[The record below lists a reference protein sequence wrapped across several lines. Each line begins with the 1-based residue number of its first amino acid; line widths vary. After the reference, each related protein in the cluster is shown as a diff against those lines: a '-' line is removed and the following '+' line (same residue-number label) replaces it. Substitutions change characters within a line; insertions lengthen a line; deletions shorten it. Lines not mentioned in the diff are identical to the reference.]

1 MPTNQEQERLLAELK
16 TAILEYA
23 EDQADAVTEQIIEAG
38 IDPLRVMN
46 QTIADAARE
55 LGDKFESGEI
65 FLPHLVMAGDVMARV
80 SGRLES
86 ALEPGS
92 EGQTGARTVIIG
104 TVQSDIHSIGK
115 DIVAMLLKANG
126 FKIVDLGVD
135 VPSVD
140 FVRRAKEESAH
151 LIALSSLLTTT
162 MPFQREVI
170 EILGEMGER
179 NNYKVLIGGG
189 PVTGGYADEIGSDGY
204 GKDAVEAVEIA
215 KRLSGIDHSAS
226 SGGSS

>member
-1 MPTNQEQERLLAELK
+1 VPTKEQQEQLLSELK

-23 EDQADAVTEQIIEAG
+23 EEQADAIAERIIEAG

-46 QTIADAARE
+46 QTIAEAARE

-86 ALEPGS
+86 VLEPGT
-92 EGQTGARTVIIG
+92 EGRTGARTVVIG

-115 DIVAMLLKANG
+115 DIVAMLLRANG

-135 VPSVD
+135 VPSID
-140 FVRRAKEESAH
+140 FVRKAKEESAH
-151 LIALSSLLTTT
+151 IIALSSLLTTT
-162 MPFQREVI
+162 TPFQREVI
-170 EILGEMGER
+170 EILRETGER
-179 NNYKVLIGGG
+179 DNFKVLIGGG

-204 GKDAVEAVEIA
+204 GRDAVQAVEVA
-215 KRLSGIDHSAS
+215 KRLTGSDSPAG

>member
-1 MPTNQEQERLLAELK
+1 MSKVEEQERLLAELK
-16 TAILEYA
+16 SAILAYA
-23 EDQADAVTEQIIEAG
+23 EDQADAIAEQIIEAG

-46 QTIADAARE
+46 QTIAEAARE
-55 LGDKFESGEI
+55 LGEKFEGGEI

-92 EGQTGARTVIIG
+92 EGQTGARTVVIG

-126 FKIVDLGVD
+126 FRIVDLGVD
-135 VPSVD
+135 VPSID
-140 FVRRAKEESAH
+140 FVRRAKTESARI
-151 LIALSSLLTTT
+151 IALSSLLTTT

-179 NNYKVLIGGG
+179 GTFKVLIGGG
-189 PVTGGYADEIGSDGY
+189 PVTGGFADEIGSDGY

-215 KRLSGIDHSAS
+215 RRLAGIDPSAS
-226 SGGSS
+226 SGGPS